1 MDIRQLT
8 RADAQA
14 LWNLRLEALENE
26 PASFRESLEELMK
39 VNVESYAERLAFSSD
54 DNFVFGVVDDS
65 TLVGMAGFWRVQK
78 VKEHHKGW
86 IWGVYLQ
93 ETLRGRGLGRA
104 LITTLLDSARG
115 LPGLRL
121 ILLNVATT
129 QQAARNLY
137 LSLGFR
143 SIGVEPR
150 ALLVDGQYVDE
161 DHLVLEL

>member
-1 MDIRQLT
+1 MEIRELT

-14 LWNLRLEALENE
+14 LWNLRLRALEKE
-26 PASFRESLEELMK
+26 PASFGEALEELKK
-39 VNVESYAERLAFSSD
+39 VTVESYAERLACSSND
-54 DNFVFGVVDDS
+54 HFVFGVFDDAK
-65 TLVGMAGFWRVQK
+65 LVGMAGFWRVQK

-86 IWGVYLQ
+86 IWGVYLH
-93 ETLRGRGLGRA
+93 ETFRGGGLGRA
-104 LITTLLDSARG
+104 VVTKLLDSARV
-115 LPGLRL
+115 LPGLSL

-150 ALLVDGQYVDE
+150 ALRVDGRYVDE
-161 DHLVLEL
+161 DHMVLEL

>member
-14 LWNLRLEALENE
+14 LWTLRLEALESE

-39 VNVESYAERLAFSSD
+39 VNVESYAERLAVSSD

-86 IWGVYLQ
+86 IWGVYLH
-93 ETLRGRGLGRA
+93 ETFRGRGLGRA
-104 LITTLLDSARG
+104 LITKLLDSARA
-115 LPGLRL
+115 LPGLSL
-121 ILLNVATT
+121 ILLNVGTT

-150 ALLVDGQYVDE
+150 ALRVDGQYVDE